1 MSLKIGAVPERKSVR
16 ITLSLPPDIH
26 AMLADYAAI
35 HAREF
40 GKKTPASELAVLM
53 IERFLNS
60 DAAFRRA
67 RKSLRQPASEK
78 E

>member
-35 HAREF
+35 HEAEF

-53 IERFLNS
+53 IEKFLNS

-67 RKSLRQPASEK
+67 RKSLRQPPSEK

>member
-35 HAREF
+35 HEAEF
-40 GKKTPASELAVLM
+40 GKKTPPSELAVLM

>member
-1 MSLKIGAVPERKSVR
+1 MTLKIGAIVERKPAK
-16 ITLSLPPDIH
+16 ITLSLPPDVH
-26 AMLADYAAI
+26 AALQDYAAI

-40 GKKTPASELAVLM
+40 GRKTPIGELAALM
-53 IERFLNS
+53 IEKFLDS

-67 RKSLRQPASEK
+67 RKTFRKNPSEK

>member
-35 HAREF
+35 HEAEF
-40 GKKTPASELAVLM
+40 GKKTPAGELAVLM

-67 RKSLRQPASEK
+67 RKSLRQPTSEK

>member
-35 HAREF
+35 HAAEF
-40 GKKTPASELAVLM
+40 GKKTPESELAVLM

-67 RKSLRQPASEK
+67 RKSLRQPPSEK